1 LIKERFD
8 HVIDLNGVG
17 LDDVFDQTFIRQ
29 LLVGTDGAQEPLAC
43 ITDFHDRNPFLKPNP
58 TTRIFGDRNVY
69 CQAARSYITNLKN
82 ALRVEVDRRIR
93 TFCKNFQTLHGLG
106 KFEKIALLYG
116 INGWEI
122 SRSLPRGI
130 FPIQEATADA
140 INEHRL
146 VLGLA
151 QGAKLSKGWLISNG
165 CLAPLLR
172 YNVLLLRFYE
182 THGFKLFNVVP
193 MCKIKRHFIDIDTFG
208 LFGIL
213 KEVGIVN
220 CNETI
225 FETLRDEHWLA
236 TFRIPKL

>member
-1 LIKERFD
+1 
-8 HVIDLNGVG
+8 
-17 LDDVFDQTFIRQ
+17 
-29 LLVGTDGAQEPLAC
+29 
-43 ITDFHDRNPFLKPNP
+43 
-58 TTRIFGDRNVY
+58 
-69 CQAARSYITNLKN
+69 
-82 ALRVEVDRRIR
+82 
-93 TFCKNFQTLHGLG
+93 LHGLG

-220 CNETI
+220 CNEAV

-236 TFRIPKL
+236 TFRIPKLQGANCTFSHSIETDGVVYVSTFNDPERRTGRRKSTHLPRTTS